1 LFSQYSDSKV
11 TVKPFLISRENHIGS
26 SPTEALVSLID
37 NDVIAPTHEKLLE
50 HHKQV
55 NYGELS
61 DIDEETDESK
71 DESKDDIK
79 INIEQ

>member
-1 LFSQYSDSKV
+1 MLSQYSDSKV

-37 NDVIAPTHEKLLE
+37 NDVLAPTHEKLLE
-50 HHKQV
+50 HNKQV

-71 DESKDDIK
+71 DDIK